1 MVSPYL
7 LGAVQGLEQA
17 MAKRELQRKADIKE
31 QRDTEIFDMKKE
43 KFQMEKNRLEQKAQ
57 RRKNFMSA
65 MSRIAENQK
74 NIARGMPDARSR
86 YADEMKKGIASIQG
100 SQEADQNIIR
110 RQMDFIGGDL
120 PVDSMK
126 FPARQIVD
134 EDTGDLIKKEPEI
147 TFPGKMMQKLSPE
160 HQGELDA
167 AYYKFLTKPGEELKE
182 KKQRE
187 ILYPAKLKEME
198 ARRNVE
204 TLRKEALS
212 YADPEIAMKQMAK
225 HLAPPKALSAG
236 ALKILQRQQAVKSMT
251 FPMGEVGKNIRN
263 SFLNNTLK
271 QAPLAGK
278 PDWMAIYDEKGLW
291 PGQALINPKGQA
303 FYNGKPVGF
312 YGTNVNLAEAVQ
324 ELPNVITK
332 KSPIWDI
339 WNKEDEKLE
348 RINLAKRTV
357 QAHKTF
363 TQQSVGIA
371 SNISSWLKRTGSQ
384 FISTEFTKNTTE
396 MENYRSETANI
407 MSEFKRI
414 FRKSHGISS
423 RLKSEETELEK
434 IVQSPGLW
442 MTSDEAR
449 LGGLASMQ
457 RTLEGIYNKEI
468 RLAND
473 PSVPNSKD
481 HKERALQ
488 AFNLLKRLG
497 NVDAEYD
504 QFKKNEK
511 IQRKMESD
519 SSQGV
524 ACGFKSGTGES
535 YKEGS
540 QVIRGNDVLVCTRI
554 KAEGKNKEYSGWMKT
569 DTLSEKELATYNK
582 NKQKSTQTKVDIKE
596 QRDTDKQ
603 IKKQMKVPAGTSFQK
618 RAELASEHRKKKP
631 PLYGAYMGKFKK
643 KGLTGRIEEYVP
655 KTEEEKKAI
664 FNKWR
669 AKFPKFVI
677 NENEYWE
684 RINRL
689 EKKEVNRRF
698 DFKTAKRKRML
709 RSKWKSKR
717 SKLGYRPFNLE
728 EAEKMEGNQ
737 TWP

>member
-1 MVSPYL
+1 
-7 LGAVQGLEQA
+7 
-17 MAKRELQRKADIKE
+17 
-31 QRDTEIFDMKKE
+31 
-43 KFQMEKNRLEQKAQ
+43 
-57 RRKNFMSA
+57 
-65 MSRIAENQK
+65 
-74 NIARGMPDARSR
+74 
-86 YADEMKKGIASIQG
+86 MKKGIASIKG
-100 SQEADQNIIR
+100 SQEADQKILR

-120 PVDSMK
+120 PFDVSK
-126 FPARQIVD
+126 GFKVPARQIVD
-134 EDTGDLIKKEPEI
+134 EDRGEFIEEPEF
-147 TFPGKMMQKLSPE
+147 TFPGMKGMQKLSPE

-251 FPMGEVGKNIRN
+251 FPMGELGKNIRN

-291 PGQALINPKGQA
+291 TGQALINPKGQA

-312 YGTNVNLAEAVQ
+312 YGTNAKLAEAVE

-332 KSPIWDI
+332 ISPIWDR
-339 WNKEDEKLE
+339 WNKEDEKLNQ
-348 RINLAKRTV
+348 INLAKRTV
-357 QAHKTF
+357 QASKTF

-371 SNISSWLKRTGSQ
+371 SNISSWLKRTSSQ
-384 FISTEFTKNTTE
+384 FISTEFTKDAKE
-396 MENYRSETANI
+396 MEKYRSETANI

-511 IQRKMESD
+511 TQRKMESD
-519 SSQGV
+519 NAHGV

-540 QVIRGNDVLVCTRI
+540 EVLRGNDVLVCTRI

-569 DTLSEKELATYNK
+569 ETLSKKDLSTYRNNQRKKRGDLTREERYLRGIESFKETRKPLNLWLPEKDVVKYYKSKTQKNIWVQPKIKVPFSHTFGWRYKDVLDTEKNRKLREKNEVKMREKGFGHLIRKRKGSELFK
-582 NKQKSTQTKVDIKE
+582 RE
-596 QRDTDKQ
+596 ERMELWTDK
-603 IKKQMKVPAGTSFQK
+603 
-618 RAELASEHRKKKP
+618 SEQ
-631 PLYGAYMGKFKK
+631 
-643 KGLTGRIEEYVP
+643 V
-655 KTEEEKKAI
+655 
-664 FNKWR
+664 
-669 AKFPKFVI
+669 
-677 NENEYWE
+677 
-684 RINRL
+684 
-689 EKKEVNRRF
+689 
-698 DFKTAKRKRML
+698 D
-709 RSKWKSKR
+709 
-717 SKLGYRPFNLE
+717 
-728 EAEKMEGNQ
+728 
-737 TWP
+737 